1 MDRNEF
7 LMVRE
12 SVLEGI
18 DNIVDELFDN
28 YFPESVEQRYELVG
42 KLADMVCEV
51 MDPVGMD

>member
-18 DNIVDELFDN
+18 DSICDGELEGIISD
-28 YFPESVEQRYELVG
+28 SLRDELVG
-42 KLADMVCEV
+42 RLADMVCEV
-51 MDPVGMD
+51 MDPVGME